1 MGNYLLKGAVTE
13 LIATFD
19 NQEKLDT
26 GMYENQCDFQIEAG
40 IQGLFC
46 NGLAGESLYTT
57 MEEKKTMTE
66 IAVKK
71 AAGKLPVVGNIAE
84 MRLCDAKK
92 MLKIYEAAGVDAICV
107 TQPYVLPYTPDLL
120 YQFYSGLAGMT
131 KLPVYV
137 YNAPQTSNTMSP
149 GLVDKIVNNNEN
161 VRGYKDSTQ
170 DIIHLQTMMAGIK
183 DGKHFECI
191 SGSDATIF
199 PTLAVGGCGIISLIS
214 AVFPKP
220 IIDVCEVYFQGDIQK
235 SFDIQKYILDIR
247 TALKGAPFL
256 AGYKYAASL
265 VGLPM
270 GIVRNPLSDATD
282 NQKLVIKENLS
293 RLGLIGN

>member
-1 MGNYLLKGAVTE
+1 MENYILKGAVTE

-19 NQEKLDT
+19 SQENLDT
-26 GMYENQCDFQIEAG
+26 GMYENECDFQLEAG
-40 IQGLFC
+40 IRGLFC

-57 MEEKKTMTE
+57 MDEKETMTK

-71 AAGKLPVVGNIAE
+71 AAGRIPVTGNIAE
-84 MRLCDAKK
+84 LRLSDAKR
-92 MLKIYEAAGVDAICV
+92 MLRLYEEAGVDALCV
-107 TQPYVLPYTPDLL
+107 TQPYVLSYTPELL
-120 YQFYSGLAGMT
+120 CRFYSELAGMT
-131 KLPVYV
+131 SLPLYV

-149 GLVDKIVNNNEN
+149 GLVDKIVNENEN
-161 VRGYKDSTQ
+161 IIGYKDSTQ
-170 DIIHLQTMMAGIK
+170 DIIHLQTMMAGIRQ
-183 DGKHFECI
+183 GKHFECI

-199 PTLAVGGCGIISLIS
+199 PTLAIGGCGIISLIS

-220 IIDVCEVYFQGDIQK
+220 VIDVCQVYFEGDTQK

-265 VGLPM
+265 IGLPL

-282 NQKLVIKENLS
+282 GQKQVIKDNLAK
-293 RLGLIGN
+293 LGLLPN

>member
-1 MGNYLLKGAVTE
+1 MENYVLKGAVTE

-19 NQEKLDT
+19 DKEQLDI
-26 GMYENQCDFQIEAG
+26 GMYENQCDFQLEAG
-40 IQGLFC
+40 IKGLFC

-57 MEEKKTMTE
+57 MEEKKIMTE
-66 IAVKK
+66 AAVKK
-71 AAGKLPVVGNIAE
+71 AAGKIPVVGNIAE

-92 MLKIYEAAGVDAICV
+92 MMEVYIEAGVDAICI
-107 TQPYVLPYTPDLL
+107 TQPYVLAYTPDLL
-120 YQFYSGLAGMT
+120 YQFYSELAAMT

-149 GLVDKIVNNNEN
+149 GLVDKIINNNEN
-161 VRGYKDSTQ
+161 IIGYKDSTQ

-183 DGKHFECI
+183 ADKHFECI

-199 PTLAVGGCGIISLIS
+199 PTLAIGGCGIISLIS

-220 IIDVCEVYFQGDIQK
+220 IIDVCEIFFAGDIKK
-235 SFDIQKYILDIR
+235 SFEAQKYVLDIR

-265 VGLPM
+265 IGLPL

-282 NQKLVIKENLS
+282 SQKQVIKDNLN
-293 RLGLIGN
+293 RLGLLG